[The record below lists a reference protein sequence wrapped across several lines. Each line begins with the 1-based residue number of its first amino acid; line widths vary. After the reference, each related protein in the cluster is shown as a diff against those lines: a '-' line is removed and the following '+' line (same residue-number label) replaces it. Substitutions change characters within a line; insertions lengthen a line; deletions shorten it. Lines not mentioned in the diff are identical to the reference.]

1 MIGPMPDT
9 RAVVYLRV
17 STEDQGTMYG
27 LPSQRAACQKRAM
40 ERGWSIIKEITD
52 DTTGSNTLRAG
63 LTEVRRMVAACET
76 DIVLIYS
83 VDRLSRVT
91 VDVLTLMTELRE
103 HAIVEYVAESFDDNP
118 AGRLF
123 LALRASIGAF
133 EREQILARTQAGRI
147 AKAKSGKV
155 PGGRAPFGYR
165 IVDGL
170 LVIHDA
176 EATVVRQIYDWAA
189 AGVSQRDI
197 ARRLNEQ
204 GIRPYMANSWGKT
217 SVGRLIG
224 HEVYVGTAVYNAR
237 QRKKTIL
244 RPRPVAEH
252 IEIPVPPIISRE
264 VYDTVVIARAMNR
277 EMLVGRPSRDY
288 MLTSI
293 IRCSCG
299 KRMCGDDGLYRC
311 LRRGSKEALPV
322 ECQTSVSAKMLDELV
337 WDGYVGYF
345 ADPEKLRAD
354 VQRDMAVNKARW
366 ESSAAARD
374 SLAGRIEK
382 LAAREKRTL
391 DLMVDEESV
400 EDRKALKVKRDQTRA
415 ERIRLQA
422 ELKAMAPAGTMPD
435 VDEIAH
441 RISAMVHGKT
451 TTADRR
457 KFLRRGQ
464 PRPQWHAFP
473 RRVPRVPPRRPRNAP
488 PAPGGRFAQHR
499 PFGDDPA
506 LSLQL
511 YARGRHEPRSE
522 ERRVGKECRSR
533 WSPYH

>member
-27 LPSQRAACQKRAM
+27 LPSQRAACHKRAM

-63 LTEVRRMVAACET
+63 LTEVRRMGAACET

-118 AGRLF
+118 ACRLF

-311 LRRGSKEALPV
+311 LLRGAKEALPV

-354 VQRDMAVNKARW
+354 VQR
-366 ESSAAARD
+366 
-374 SLAGRIEK
+374 
-382 LAAREKRTL
+382 
-391 DLMVDEESV
+391 
-400 EDRKALKVKRDQTRA
+400 
-415 ERIRLQA
+415 
-422 ELKAMAPAGTMPD
+422 
-435 VDEIAH
+435 
-441 RISAMVHGKT
+441 
-451 TTADRR
+451 
-457 KFLRRGQ
+457 
-464 PRPQWHAFP
+464 
-473 RRVPRVPPRRPRNAP
+473 
-488 PAPGGRFAQHR
+488 
-499 PFGDDPA
+499 
-506 LSLQL
+506 
-511 YARGRHEPRSE
+511 SE
-522 ERRVGKECRSR
+522 EHTSE
-533 WSPYH
+533 